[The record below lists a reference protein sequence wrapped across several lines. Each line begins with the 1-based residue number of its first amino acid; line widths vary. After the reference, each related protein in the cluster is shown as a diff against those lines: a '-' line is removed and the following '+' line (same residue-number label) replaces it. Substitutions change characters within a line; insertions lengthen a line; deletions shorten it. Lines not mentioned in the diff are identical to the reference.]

1 MNDLRPISAILSGAR
16 ADEQHIKLFSNAD
29 LADGFDCPEGNIRTW
44 KSRNQGE
51 LVEGIHWI
59 TDSGRTF
66 WTARG
71 VIQLGCKLEAPRAV
85 EFRKALEDLVMAV
98 AYNVEPIHTDVTLSN
113 TPVSPL
119 PTIAETIAR
128 QSVADKLAGLTERA
142 QQRILTN
149 PNADD
154 LSFLAARLS
163 ASGFAVSAGQLQSA
177 IGASC
182 LPGGDHE

>member
-1 MNDLRPISAILSGAR
+1 MDDMRPIAAILSAAR
-16 ADEQHIKLFSNAD
+16 TDDTHIRLFTNAE
-29 LADGFDCPEGNIRTW
+29 LAEGFNCAEGNIRAW
-44 KSRNQGE
+44 KSRNKADLAQ
-51 LVEGIHWI
+51 GIHWI
-59 TDSGRTF
+59 EEDGKTL

-71 VIQLGCKLEAPRAV
+71 VIQLGFRLESPRAV
-85 EFRKALEDLVMAV
+85 EFRLAVEDLVMAV
-98 AYNVEPIHTDVTLSN
+98 TNGSEPIHSNVTLSN
-113 TPVSPL
+113 TPISPL
-119 PTIAETIAR
+119 PTIAEAIAR

-142 QQRILTN
+142 QHRILTA
-149 PNADD
+149 PTADD